1 MTWAGDF
8 LSWATWIASAVGVV
22 ILVQTPSVI
31 RGPRGPLFRIIGRH
45 EANVREIPESLGIV
59 HTVADDEVVGD
70 GEADVVS
77 VNVFKTARGL
87 VEERGSFE
95 GTRAMLEDEFAEKGN
110 SEAGI
115 EDVFDEDDVFSFGGV
130 IEVLD
135 EFDGSAGVLVLAV
148 AGNGDKVEGAVD
160 GDAASEI
167 RKKDCRAL
175 EDSDEHDALP
185 GEIGID
191 LATDFSG
198 AAGDL
203 LGGEQNRK
211 ILMGYGLAHSF
222 RISRCKGSVGDAHGE
237 RLFSRF
243 MTALPQPEMPGRKRL
258 AVQAGW

>member
-45 EANVREIPESLGIV
+45 EANVREIPESLSIV

-87 VEERGSFE
+87 VEERGNLE

-110 SEAGI
+110 GEAGI

-135 EFDGSAGVLVLAV
+135 EFDGSAGVLVLAE
-148 AGNGDKVEGAVD
+148 AGTGNKSKVEVD
-160 GDAASEI
+160 GN
-167 RKKDCRAL
+167 
-175 EDSDEHDALP
+175 
-185 GEIGID
+185 
-191 LATDFSG
+191 
-198 AAGDL
+198 AAG
-203 LGGEQNRK
+203 K
-211 ILMGYGLAHSF
+211 TKKKVSP
-222 RISRCKGSVGDAHGE
+222 
-237 RLFSRF
+237 
-243 MTALPQPEMPGRKRL
+243 ALKDPTSTTLCPAKSASIWR
-258 AVQAGW
+258 